1 MENTI
6 VAISTALGEGAI
18 SIVRLSGKDAINIV
32 NSIFTRDLEK
42 TESHKVLYGYIKD
55 KEEIVDEVLVTVMKG
70 PKSYTMEDIV
80 EISCHGGIATT
91 KKILEIILLKGVR
104 LAEKGEFTKRAYLN
118 GRIDLIEAEGIN
130 ELLNSDSELNRK
142 VSINKV
148 SGKLSSL
155 IKKFKDN
162 LLNIISDIAVN
173 IDYPEYT
180 DIYVTTN
187 ENIKN
192 EVDYIEKSLN
202 DILKNSVDGEIIKT
216 GIKTA
221 IIGRPNVGKS
231 SILNRLLD
239 YDKAIVTNIP
249 GTTRDL
255 VEGSILIDGVT
266 FNLIDTAGIRET
278 DDIVERHGVNKSL
291 EQIEEA
297 NLVIL
302 VLNNNEEITD
312 YDKDLI
318 EKSKNKKRII
328 VVNKT
333 DLENKLDIN
342 NLNLENVIYINTIE
356 QEKVDILKEK
366 IIELFNLGA
375 LNSSDLMILTN
386 ARQINL
392 AKEALEILKDVKV
405 ALNNNDPIDLI
416 EIDLKNIYEKLSE
429 MLGEGS
435 KLDVIDRVFERF
447 CVGK

>member
-1 MENTI
+1 M
-6 VAISTALGEGAI
+6 
-18 SIVRLSGKDAINIV
+18 
-32 NSIFTRDLEK
+32 
-42 TESHKVLYGYIKD
+42 
-55 KEEIVDEVLVTVMKG
+55 
-70 PKSYTMEDIV
+70 
-80 EISCHGGIATT
+80 
-91 KKILEIILLKGVR
+91 LKGAR

-130 ELLNSDSELNRK
+130 ELLKSDSELNRK
-142 VSINKV
+142 ISINKV
-148 SGKLSSL
+148 SGKLSQL
-155 IKKFKDN
+155 IKGFKDN

-187 ENIKN
+187 ENIKK
-192 EVDYIEKSLN
+192 EVNYIENSLKN
-202 DILKNSVDGEIIKT
+202 ILRNSVDGEIIKA

-231 SILNRLLD
+231 SILNALLD

-255 VEGSILIDGVT
+255 VEGSIVIDGVT

-278 DDIVERHGVNKSL
+278 EDIVEKYGVDKSL
-291 EQIEEA
+291 KQIEEA

-302 VLNNNEEITD
+302 VLNNNEKLTP

-318 EKSKNKKRII
+318 EKSNNKKRI
-328 VVNKT
+328 VVINKT
-333 DLENKLDIN
+333 DLENKLDISY
-342 NLNLENVIYINTIE
+342 LNLENVIYINTIE
-356 QEKVDILKEK
+356 KEKIDILKDK
-366 IIELFNLGA
+366 IIELFNLGT

-392 AKEALEILKDVKV
+392 AKEALVILEDVKK
-405 ALNNNDPIDLI
+405 ALDNNDPIDLI
-416 EIDLKNIYEKLSE
+416 EFDLKNIYEKLSE

-435 KLDVIDRVFERF
+435 KLDVIDRIFERF

>member
-1 MENTI
+1 MDTI
-6 VAISTALGEGAI
+6 VAISTAIGVGAI
-18 SIVRLSGKDAINIV
+18 SIVRLSGKDAIDIV
-32 NSIFTRDLEK
+32 DSIFSRDLK
-42 TESHKVLYGYIKD
+42 NVESHKVVYGYIKD
-55 KEEIVDEVLVTVMKG
+55 NEEVIDEVLVTVMKS
-70 PKSYTMEDIV
+70 PKTYTLEDIV
-80 EISCHGGIATT
+80 EISCHGSISTT
-91 KKILEIILLKGVR
+91 KKILELIMLKGAR

-142 VSINKV
+142 ISINKV
-148 SGKLSSL
+148 SGKLSQL
-155 IKKFKDN
+155 IKTFKDN
-162 LLNIISDIAVN
+162 LLDIISDIAVN

-187 ENIKN
+187 ENIKK
-192 EVDYIEKSLN
+192 EVDYIENSLKS
-202 DILKNSVDGEIIKT
+202 ILKNSVDGEIIKA

-231 SILNRLLD
+231 SILNSLLD

-255 VEGSILIDGVT
+255 VEGSVLIDGVT

-278 DDIVERHGVNKSL
+278 EDIVEKYGVDKSL
-291 EQIEEA
+291 KQIEEA
-297 NLVIL
+297 DLVIL
-302 VLNNNEEITD
+302 VLNNNEVLTN

-318 EKSKNKKRII
+318 EKSNDKKRI
-328 VVNKT
+328 VVINKT
-333 DLENKLDIN
+333 DLENKLDIS
-342 NLNLENVIYINTIE
+342 NLDLENVIYINTIE
-356 QEKVDILKEK
+356 KEKIDILKDK
-366 IIELFNLGA
+366 IIELFNLGS

-386 ARQINL
+386 TRQINL
-392 AKEALEILKDVKV
+392 VKESLAILQDVKQ

-416 EIDLKNIYEKLSE
+416 EFDLKNIYEKLSE

-435 KLDVIDRVFERF
+435 KLDVIDRIFERF

>member
-1 MENTI
+1 MDTI
-6 VAISTALGEGAI
+6 VAISTAIGVGAI
-18 SIVRLSGKDAINIV
+18 SIVRLSGKDAIDIV
-32 NSIFTRDLEK
+32 DSIFSRDLK
-42 TESHKVLYGYIKD
+42 NVESHKVVYGYIKD
-55 KEEIVDEVLVTVMKG
+55 NEEVIDEVLVTVMKS
-70 PKSYTMEDIV
+70 PKTYTLEDIV
-80 EISCHGGIATT
+80 EISCHGSIATT
-91 KKILEIILLKGVR
+91 KKILELIMLKGAR

-142 VSINKV
+142 ISINKV
-148 SGKLSSL
+148 SGKLSQL
-155 IKKFKDN
+155 IKTFKDN
-162 LLNIISDIAVN
+162 LLNIISDITVN

-187 ENIKN
+187 ENIKK
-192 EVDYIEKSLN
+192 EVDYIENSLKS
-202 DILKNSVDGEIIKT
+202 ILKNSVDGEIIKA

-231 SILNRLLD
+231 SILNSLLD

-255 VEGSILIDGVT
+255 VEGSVLIDGVT

-278 DDIVERHGVNKSL
+278 EDIVEKYGVDKSL
-291 EQIEEA
+291 KQIEEA
-297 NLVIL
+297 DLVIL
-302 VLNNNEEITD
+302 VLNNNEVLTN

-318 EKSKNKKRII
+318 EKSNDKKRI
-328 VVNKT
+328 VVINKT
-333 DLENKLDIN
+333 DLENKLDIS
-342 NLNLENVIYINTIE
+342 NLDLENVIYINTIE
-356 QEKVDILKEK
+356 KEKIDILKAK
-366 IIELFNLGA
+366 IIELFNLGS

-386 ARQINL
+386 TRQINL
-392 AKEALEILKDVKV
+392 VKESLAILQDVKQ

-416 EIDLKNIYEKLSE
+416 EFDLKNIYEKLSE

-435 KLDVIDRVFERF
+435 KLDVIDRIFERF

>member
-1 MENTI
+1 MDTI
-6 VAISTALGEGAI
+6 VAISTAIGVGAI

-32 NSIFTRDLEK
+32 DSIFSRDLK
-42 TESHKVLYGYIKD
+42 NVESHKVVYGYIKD
-55 KEEIVDEVLVTVMKG
+55 NEEVIDEVLVTVMKS
-70 PKSYTMEDIV
+70 PKTYTLEDIV
-80 EISCHGGIATT
+80 EISCHGSIATT
-91 KKILEIILLKGVR
+91 KKILELIMLKGAR

-142 VSINKV
+142 ISINKV
-148 SGKLSSL
+148 SGKLSQL
-155 IKKFKDN
+155 IKTFKDN

-187 ENIKN
+187 ENIKK
-192 EVDYIEKSLN
+192 EVDYIENSLKS
-202 DILKNSVDGEIIKT
+202 ILKNSVDGEIIKA

-231 SILNRLLD
+231 SILNSLLD

-255 VEGSILIDGVT
+255 VEGSILIDGVK

-278 DDIVERHGVNKSL
+278 EDIVEKYGVDKSL
-291 EQIEEA
+291 KQIEEA
-297 NLVIL
+297 DLVIL
-302 VLNNNEEITD
+302 VLNNNEVLTD

-318 EKSKNKKRII
+318 EKSNDKKRI
-328 VVNKT
+328 VVINKT
-333 DLENKLDIN
+333 DLENKLDIS
-342 NLNLENVIYINTIE
+342 NLDLENVIYINTIE
-356 QEKVDILKEK
+356 KEKIDILKDK
-366 IIELFNLGA
+366 IIELFNLGS

-392 AKEALEILKDVKV
+392 VKESLAILQDVKQ

-416 EIDLKNIYEKLSE
+416 EFDLKNIYEKLSE

-435 KLDVIDRVFERF
+435 KLDVIDRIFERF

>member
-1 MENTI
+1 MDTI

-32 NSIFTRDLEK
+32 NSIFTRDLK
-42 TESHKVLYGYIKD
+42 KAESHKVLYGYIKD

-91 KKILEIILLKGVR
+91 KKILEVILLKGAR

-187 ENIKN
+187 ENIRN
-192 EVDYIEKSLN
+192 EVDYIEKSLT

-342 NLNLENVIYINTIE
+342 NIE

>member
-1 MENTI
+1 MDTI
-6 VAISTALGEGAI
+6 VAISTAIGVGAI
-18 SIVRLSGKDAINIV
+18 SIVRLSGKDAIDIV
-32 NSIFTRDLEK
+32 DSIFSRDLK
-42 TESHKVLYGYIKD
+42 NVESYKVVYGYIKD
-55 KEEIVDEVLVTVMKG
+55 NEEVIDEVLLTVMKS
-70 PKSYTMEDIV
+70 PKTYTLEDIV
-80 EISCHGGIATT
+80 EISCHGSIATT
-91 KKILEIILLKGVR
+91 KKILELIMLKGAR

-142 VSINKV
+142 ISINKV
-148 SGKLSSL
+148 SGKLSQL
-155 IKKFKDN
+155 IKTFKDN

-187 ENIKN
+187 ENIKK
-192 EVDYIEKSLN
+192 EVDYIENSLKS
-202 DILKNSVDGEIIKT
+202 ILKNSVDGEIIKA

-231 SILNRLLD
+231 SILNSLLD

-255 VEGSILIDGVT
+255 VEGSVLIDGVT

-278 DDIVERHGVNKSL
+278 EDIVEKYGVDKSL
-291 EQIEEA
+291 KQIEEA
-297 NLVIL
+297 DLVIL
-302 VLNNNEEITD
+302 VLNNNEVLTN

-318 EKSKNKKRII
+318 EKSNDKKRI
-328 VVNKT
+328 VVINKT
-333 DLENKLDIN
+333 DLENKLDIS
-342 NLNLENVIYINTIE
+342 NLDLENVIYINTIE
-356 QEKVDILKEK
+356 KEKIDILKDK
-366 IIELFNLGA
+366 IIELFNLGS

-392 AKEALEILKDVKV
+392 VKESLAILQDVKQ

-416 EIDLKNIYEKLSE
+416 EFDLKNIYEKLSE

-435 KLDVIDRVFERF
+435 KLDVIDRIFERF

>member
-1 MENTI
+1 MDTI

-32 NSIFTRDLEK
+32 NSIFTRDLK
-42 TESHKVLYGYIKD
+42 KIESHKVLYGYIKD

-91 KKILEIILLKGVR
+91 KKILEVILLKGAR

-187 ENIKN
+187 ENIRN
-192 EVDYIEKSLN
+192 EVDYIEKSLT

-266 FNLIDTAGIRET
+266 FNLIDTAGIRDT
-278 DDIVERHGVNKSL
+278 DDIVEKHGVNKSL
-291 EQIEEA
+291 EQIAEA

-302 VLNNNEEITD
+302 VLNNNEKITD

-333 DLENKLDIN
+333 DLENKLDIS
-342 NLNLENVIYINTIE
+342 NLDLENVIYINTIE
-356 QEKVDILKEK
+356 QDKVDILKEK

-392 AKEALEILKDVKV
+392 AKEALEILKDVKI

>member
-1 MENTI
+1 MDTI

-32 NSIFTRDLEK
+32 NSIFTRDLDK
-42 TESHKVLYGYIKD
+42 VESHKVLYGYIID
-55 KEEIVDEVLVTVMKG
+55 KEEKIDEVLVTVMKS
-70 PKSYTMEDIV
+70 PKSYTLEDIV
-80 EISCHGGIATT
+80 EISCHGGISTT
-91 KKILEIILLKGVR
+91 KRILEIILNKGAR

-118 GRIDLIEAEGIN
+118 GRIDLLEAEGVN
-130 ELLNSDSELNRK
+130 DLLNSDSELNRK
-142 VSINKV
+142 ISINKV
-148 SGKLSSL
+148 SGKLSEL
-155 IKKFKDN
+155 IRNFKNN

-187 ENIKN
+187 ENIKK
-192 EVDYIEKSLN
+192 EIDYIEDSLKN
-202 DILKNSVDGEIIKT
+202 ILKNSEDGEIIKT
-216 GIKTA
+216 GINTA

-231 SILNRLLD
+231 SILNSLLE

-278 DDIVERHGVNKSL
+278 DDIVEKYGVNKSL
-291 EQIEEA
+291 EQINKA
-297 NLVIL
+297 DLVIL
-302 VLNNNEEITD
+302 VLNNNEKLTD
-312 YDKDLI
+312 YDKELLQ
-318 EKSKNKKRII
+318 KSNNKKRIV
-328 VVNKT
+328 VVNKI
-333 DLENKLDIN
+333 DLENKLDISD
-342 NLNLENVIYINTIE
+342 LSLKNVIYINTIE
-356 QEKVDILKEK
+356 KEKIEILKEK
-366 IIELFNLGA
+366 IIELFNLGS

-392 AKEALEILKDVKV
+392 AKEALEIMQEVKIALK
-405 ALNNNDPIDLI
+405 NNDPIDLI

-435 KLDVIDRVFERF
+435 KLDVIDRIFERF

>member
-1 MENTI
+1 MDTI
-6 VAISTALGEGAI
+6 VAISTAIGVGAI
-18 SIVRLSGKDAINIV
+18 SIVRLSGKDAIDTV
-32 NSIFTRDLEK
+32 DSIFSRDLK
-42 TESHKVLYGYIKD
+42 NVESHKVVYGYIKD
-55 KEEIVDEVLVTVMKG
+55 NEEVIDEVLVTVMKS
-70 PKSYTMEDIV
+70 PKTYTLEDIV
-80 EISCHGGIATT
+80 EISCHGSIATT
-91 KKILEIILLKGVR
+91 KKILELIMLKGAR

-142 VSINKV
+142 ISINKV
-148 SGKLSSL
+148 SGKLSQL
-155 IKKFKDN
+155 IKTFKDN

-187 ENIKN
+187 ENIKK
-192 EVDYIEKSLN
+192 EVDYIENSLKS
-202 DILKNSVDGEIIKT
+202 ILKNSVDGEIIKA

-231 SILNRLLD
+231 SILNSLLD

-255 VEGSILIDGVT
+255 VEGSVLIDGVT

-278 DDIVERHGVNKSL
+278 EDIVEKYGVDKSL
-291 EQIEEA
+291 KQIEEA
-297 NLVIL
+297 DLVIL
-302 VLNNNEEITD
+302 VLNNNEVLTN

-318 EKSKNKKRII
+318 EKSNDKKRI
-328 VVNKT
+328 VVINKT
-333 DLENKLDIN
+333 DLENKLDIS
-342 NLNLENVIYINTIE
+342 NLDLENVIYINTIE
-356 QEKVDILKEK
+356 KEKIDILKDK
-366 IIELFNLGA
+366 IIELFNLGS

-392 AKEALEILKDVKV
+392 VKESLAILQDVKQ

-416 EIDLKNIYEKLSE
+416 EFDLKNIYEKLSE

-435 KLDVIDRVFERF
+435 KIDVIDRIFERF

>member
-1 MENTI
+1 MDTI
-6 VAISTALGEGAI
+6 VAISTAIGVGAI

-32 NSIFTRDLEK
+32 DSIFSRDLK
-42 TESHKVLYGYIKD
+42 NVESHKVVYGYIKD
-55 KEEIVDEVLVTVMKG
+55 NEEVIDEVLVTVMKS
-70 PKSYTMEDIV
+70 PKTYTLEDIV
-80 EISCHGGIATT
+80 EISCHGSIATT
-91 KKILEIILLKGVR
+91 KKILELIMLKGAR

-142 VSINKV
+142 ISINKV
-148 SGKLSSL
+148 SGKLSQL
-155 IKKFKDN
+155 IKTFKDN

-187 ENIKN
+187 ENIKK
-192 EVDYIEKSLN
+192 EVDYIENSLKS
-202 DILKNSVDGEIIKT
+202 ILKISVDGEIIKA

-231 SILNRLLD
+231 SILNSLLD

-255 VEGSILIDGVT
+255 VEGSILIDGVK

-278 DDIVERHGVNKSL
+278 EDIVEKYGVDKSL
-291 EQIEEA
+291 KQIEEA
-297 NLVIL
+297 DLVIL
-302 VLNNNEEITD
+302 VLNNNEVLTD

-318 EKSKNKKRII
+318 EKSNDKKRI
-328 VVNKT
+328 VVINKT
-333 DLENKLDIN
+333 DLENKLDIS
-342 NLNLENVIYINTIE
+342 NLDLENVIYINTIE
-356 QEKVDILKEK
+356 KEKIDILKDK
-366 IIELFNLGA
+366 IIELFNLGS

-392 AKEALEILKDVKV
+392 AKEALVILEDVKQ

-416 EIDLKNIYEKLSE
+416 EFDLKNIYEKLSE

-435 KLDVIDRVFERF
+435 KLDVIDRIFERF

>member
-1 MENTI
+1 MDTI
-6 VAISTALGEGAI
+6 VAISTAIGVGAI
-18 SIVRLSGKDAINIV
+18 SIVRLSGKDAIDIV
-32 NSIFTRDLEK
+32 DSIFSRDLK
-42 TESHKVLYGYIKD
+42 NVESHKVVYGYIKD
-55 KEEIVDEVLVTVMKG
+55 NEEVIDEVLVTVMKS
-70 PKSYTMEDIV
+70 PKTYTLEDIV
-80 EISCHGGIATT
+80 EISCHGSIATT
-91 KKILEIILLKGVR
+91 KKILELIMLKGAR

-142 VSINKV
+142 ISINKV
-148 SGKLSSL
+148 SGKLSQL
-155 IKKFKDN
+155 IKTFKDN
-162 LLNIISDIAVN
+162 LLNIISDITVN

-187 ENIKN
+187 ENIKK
-192 EVDYIEKSLN
+192 EVDYIENSLKS
-202 DILKNSVDGEIIKT
+202 ILKNSVDGEIIKA

-231 SILNRLLD
+231 SILNSLLD

-278 DDIVERHGVNKSL
+278 EDIVEKYGVDKSL
-291 EQIEEA
+291 KQIEEA
-297 NLVIL
+297 DLVIL
-302 VLNNNEEITD
+302 VLNNNEVLTN

-318 EKSKNKKRII
+318 EKSNDKKRI
-328 VVNKT
+328 VVINKT
-333 DLENKLDIN
+333 DLENKLDIS
-342 NLNLENVIYINTIE
+342 NLDLENVIYINTIE
-356 QEKVDILKEK
+356 KEKIDILKDK
-366 IIELFNLGA
+366 IIELFNLGS

-392 AKEALEILKDVKV
+392 VKESLAILQDVKQ

-416 EIDLKNIYEKLSE
+416 EFDLKNIYEKLSE

-435 KLDVIDRVFERF
+435 KLDVIDRIFERF

>member
-1 MENTI
+1 MDTI

-55 KEEIVDEVLVTVMKG
+55 KEEIVDEVLVTFMKG

-91 KKILEIILLKGVR
+91 KKILEVILLKGAR

-192 EVDYIEKSLN
+192 EVNYIEKSLN

>member
-1 MENTI
+1 MDTI
-6 VAISTALGEGAI
+6 VAISTAIGVGAI
-18 SIVRLSGKDAINIV
+18 SIVRLSGKDAIDIV
-32 NSIFTRDLEK
+32 DSIFSRDLK
-42 TESHKVLYGYIKD
+42 NVESHKVVYGYIKD
-55 KEEIVDEVLVTVMKG
+55 NEEVIDEVLVTVMKS
-70 PKSYTMEDIV
+70 PKTYTLEDIV
-80 EISCHGGIATT
+80 EISCHGSIATT
-91 KKILEIILLKGVR
+91 KKILELIMLKGAR

-142 VSINKV
+142 ISINKV
-148 SGKLSSL
+148 SGKLSQL
-155 IKKFKDN
+155 IKTFKDN

-187 ENIKN
+187 ENIKK
-192 EVDYIEKSLN
+192 EVDYIENSLKS
-202 DILKNSVDGEIIKT
+202 ILKNSVDGEIIKA

-231 SILNRLLD
+231 SILNSLLD

-255 VEGSILIDGVT
+255 VEGSVLIDGVT

-278 DDIVERHGVNKSL
+278 EDIVEKYGVDKSL
-291 EQIEEA
+291 KQIEEA
-297 NLVIL
+297 DLVIL
-302 VLNNNEEITD
+302 VLNNNEVLTN

-318 EKSKNKKRII
+318 EKSNDKKRI
-328 VVNKT
+328 VVINKT
-333 DLENKLDIN
+333 DLENKLDIS
-342 NLNLENVIYINTIE
+342 NLDLENVIYINTIE
-356 QEKVDILKEK
+356 KEKIDILKDK
-366 IIELFNLGA
+366 IIELFNLGS

-392 AKEALEILKDVKV
+392 VKESLAILQDVKQ

-416 EIDLKNIYEKLSE
+416 EFDLKNIYEKLSE

-435 KLDVIDRVFERF
+435 KLDVIDRIFERF

>member
-1 MENTI
+1 MDTI
-6 VAISTALGEGAI
+6 VAISTAIGVGAI
-18 SIVRLSGKDAINIV
+18 SIVRLSGKDAIDIV
-32 NSIFTRDLEK
+32 DSIFSRDLK
-42 TESHKVLYGYIKD
+42 NVESHKVVYGYIKD
-55 KEEIVDEVLVTVMKG
+55 NEEVIDEVLVTVMKS
-70 PKSYTMEDIV
+70 PKTYTLEDIV
-80 EISCHGGIATT
+80 EISCHGSISTT
-91 KKILEIILLKGVR
+91 KKILELIMLKGAR

-142 VSINKV
+142 ISINKV
-148 SGKLSSL
+148 SGKLSQL
-155 IKKFKDN
+155 IKTFKDN

-187 ENIKN
+187 ENIKK
-192 EVDYIEKSLN
+192 EVDYIENSLKS
-202 DILKNSVDGEIIKT
+202 ILKNSVDGEIIKA

-231 SILNRLLD
+231 SILNSLLD

-255 VEGSILIDGVT
+255 VEGSVLIDGVT

-278 DDIVERHGVNKSL
+278 EDIVEKYGVDKSL
-291 EQIEEA
+291 KQIEEA
-297 NLVIL
+297 DLVIL
-302 VLNNNEEITD
+302 VLNNNEVLTN

-318 EKSKNKKRII
+318 EKSNNKKRI
-328 VVNKT
+328 VVINKT
-333 DLENKLDIN
+333 DLENKLDIS
-342 NLNLENVIYINTIE
+342 NLDLENVIYINTIE
-356 QEKVDILKEK
+356 KEKIDILKDK
-366 IIELFNLGA
+366 IIELFNLGS

-392 AKEALEILKDVKV
+392 VKESLAILQDVKQ

-416 EIDLKNIYEKLSE
+416 EFDLKNIYEKLSE

-435 KLDVIDRVFERF
+435 KLDVIDRIFERF

>member
-1 MENTI
+1 MDTI
-6 VAISTALGEGAI
+6 VAISTAIGVGAI
-18 SIVRLSGKDAINIV
+18 SIVRLSGKDAIDIV
-32 NSIFTRDLEK
+32 DSIFSRDLK
-42 TESHKVLYGYIKD
+42 NVESHKVVYGYIKD
-55 KEEIVDEVLVTVMKG
+55 NEEVIDEVLVTVMKS
-70 PKSYTMEDIV
+70 PKTYTLEDIV
-80 EISCHGGIATT
+80 EISCHGSIATT
-91 KKILEIILLKGVR
+91 KKILELIMLKGAR

-142 VSINKV
+142 ISINKV
-148 SGKLSSL
+148 SGKLSQL
-155 IKKFKDN
+155 IKTFKDN

-187 ENIKN
+187 ENIKK
-192 EVDYIEKSLN
+192 EVDYIENSLKS
-202 DILKNSVDGEIIKT
+202 ILKNSVDGEIIKA

-231 SILNRLLD
+231 SILNSLLD

-278 DDIVERHGVNKSL
+278 EDIVEKYGVDKSL
-291 EQIEEA
+291 KQIEEA
-297 NLVIL
+297 DLVIL
-302 VLNNNEEITD
+302 VLNNNEVLTD

-318 EKSKNKKRII
+318 EKSNDKKRI
-328 VVNKT
+328 VVINKT
-333 DLENKLDIN
+333 DLENKLDIS
-342 NLNLENVIYINTIE
+342 NLDLENVIYINTIE
-356 QEKVDILKEK
+356 KEKIDILKDK
-366 IIELFNLGA
+366 IIELFNLGS

-392 AKEALEILKDVKV
+392 VKESLAILQDVKQ

-416 EIDLKNIYEKLSE
+416 EFDLKNIYEKLSE

-435 KLDVIDRVFERF
+435 KLDVIDRIFERF

>member
-1 MENTI
+1 MDTI

-32 NSIFTRDLEK
+32 NSIFTRDLK
-42 TESHKVLYGYIKD
+42 KAESHKVLYGYIKD
-55 KEEIVDEVLVTVMKG
+55 KEEIVDEVLVTIMKG

-91 KKILEIILLKGVR
+91 KKILEVILLKGAR

-192 EVDYIEKSLN
+192 EVDYIEKSLT

-266 FNLIDTAGIRET
+266 FNLIDTAGIRDT
-278 DDIVERHGVNKSL
+278 DDIVEKHGVNKSL
-291 EQIEEA
+291 EQIAAA

-328 VVNKT
+328 VVNKN
-333 DLENKLDIN
+333 DLENKLDIS
-342 NLNLENVIYINTIE
+342 NLDLENVIYINTIE
-356 QEKVDILKEK
+356 QDKVDILKEK

-392 AKEALEILKDVKV
+392 AKEALEILKDVKI

>member
-1 MENTI
+1 MDTI

-32 NSIFTRDLEK
+32 NSIFTRDLK
-42 TESHKVLYGYIKD
+42 KIESHKVLYGYIKD

-91 KKILEIILLKGVR
+91 KKILEVILLKGAR

-187 ENIKN
+187 ENIRN
-192 EVDYIEKSLN
+192 EVDYIEKSLT

-266 FNLIDTAGIRET
+266 FNLIDTAGIRDT
-278 DDIVERHGVNKSL
+278 DDIVEKHGVNKSL
-291 EQIEEA
+291 EQIAEA

-302 VLNNNEEITD
+302 VLNNNEKITD

-333 DLENKLDIN
+333 DLENKLDIS
-342 NLNLENVIYINTIE
+342 NLDLENVIYINTIE
-356 QEKVDILKEK
+356 QDKVDILKEK

-375 LNSSDLMILTN
+375 LNSSNLMILTN

-392 AKEALEILKDVKV
+392 AKEALEILKDVKI

>member
-1 MENTI
+1 MDTI
-6 VAISTALGEGAI
+6 VAISTAIGVGAI

-32 NSIFTRDLEK
+32 DSIFSRDLK
-42 TESHKVLYGYIKD
+42 NVESHKVVYGYIKD
-55 KEEIVDEVLVTVMKG
+55 NEEVIDEVLVTVMKS
-70 PKSYTMEDIV
+70 PKTYTLEDIV
-80 EISCHGGIATT
+80 EISCHGSIATT
-91 KKILEIILLKGVR
+91 KKILELIMLKGAR

-142 VSINKV
+142 ISINKV
-148 SGKLSSL
+148 SGKLSQL
-155 IKKFKDN
+155 IKTFKDN

-187 ENIKN
+187 ENIKK
-192 EVDYIEKSLN
+192 EVDYIENSLKS
-202 DILKNSVDGEIIKT
+202 ILKNSVDGEIIKA

-231 SILNRLLD
+231 SILNSLLD

-255 VEGSILIDGVT
+255 VEGSVLIDGVT

-278 DDIVERHGVNKSL
+278 EDIVEKYGVDKSL
-291 EQIEEA
+291 KQIEEA
-297 NLVIL
+297 DLVIL
-302 VLNNNEEITD
+302 VLNNNEILTN

-318 EKSKNKKRII
+318 EKSNDKKRI
-328 VVNKT
+328 VVINKT
-333 DLENKLDIN
+333 DLENKLDIS
-342 NLNLENVIYINTIE
+342 NLDLENVIYINTIE
-356 QEKVDILKEK
+356 KEKIDILKDK
-366 IIELFNLGA
+366 IIELFNLGS

-392 AKEALEILKDVKV
+392 VKESLAILQDVKQ

-416 EIDLKNIYEKLSE
+416 EFDLKNIYEKLSE

-435 KLDVIDRVFERF
+435 KLDVIDRIFERF

>member
-1 MENTI
+1 MDTI
-6 VAISTALGEGAI
+6 VAISTAIGVGAI
-18 SIVRLSGKDAINIV
+18 SIVRLSGKDAIDIV
-32 NSIFTRDLEK
+32 DSIFSRDLK
-42 TESHKVLYGYIKD
+42 NLESHKVVYGYIKD
-55 KEEIVDEVLVTVMKG
+55 NEEVIDEVLVTVMKS
-70 PKSYTMEDIV
+70 PKTYTLEDIV
-80 EISCHGGIATT
+80 EISCHGSIATT
-91 KKILEIILLKGVR
+91 KKILELIMLKGAR

-142 VSINKV
+142 ISINKV
-148 SGKLSSL
+148 SGKLSQL
-155 IKKFKDN
+155 IKTFKDN

-187 ENIKN
+187 ENIKK
-192 EVDYIEKSLN
+192 EVDYIENSLKS
-202 DILKNSVDGEIIKT
+202 ILKNSVDGEIIKA

-231 SILNRLLD
+231 SILNSLLD

-278 DDIVERHGVNKSL
+278 EDIVEKYGVDKSL
-291 EQIEEA
+291 KQIEEA
-297 NLVIL
+297 DLVIL
-302 VLNNNEEITD
+302 VLNNNEVLTN

-318 EKSKNKKRII
+318 EKSNDKKRI
-328 VVNKT
+328 VVINKT
-333 DLENKLDIN
+333 DLENKLDIS
-342 NLNLENVIYINTIE
+342 NLDLENVIYINTIE
-356 QEKVDILKEK
+356 KEKIDILKDK
-366 IIELFNLGA
+366 IIELFNLGS

-392 AKEALEILKDVKV
+392 VKESLAILQDVKQ

-416 EIDLKNIYEKLSE
+416 EFDLKNIYEKLSE

-435 KLDVIDRVFERF
+435 KLDVIDRIFERF

>member
-1 MENTI
+1 MDTI
-6 VAISTALGEGAI
+6 VAISTAIGVGAI
-18 SIVRLSGKDAINIV
+18 SIVRLSGKDAIDIV
-32 NSIFTRDLEK
+32 DSIFSRDLK
-42 TESHKVLYGYIKD
+42 NVESHKVVYGYIKD
-55 KEEIVDEVLVTVMKG
+55 NEEVIDEVLVTVMKS
-70 PKSYTMEDIV
+70 PKTYTLEDIV
-80 EISCHGGIATT
+80 EISCHGSIATT
-91 KKILEIILLKGVR
+91 KKLLELIMLKGAR

-142 VSINKV
+142 ISINKV
-148 SGKLSSL
+148 SGKLSQL
-155 IKKFKDN
+155 IKTFKDN

-187 ENIKN
+187 ENIKK
-192 EVDYIEKSLN
+192 EVDYIENSLKS
-202 DILKNSVDGEIIKT
+202 ILKNSVDGEIIKA

-231 SILNRLLD
+231 SILNSLLD

-255 VEGSILIDGVT
+255 VEGSVLIDGVT

-278 DDIVERHGVNKSL
+278 EDIVEKYGVDKSL
-291 EQIEEA
+291 KQIEEA
-297 NLVIL
+297 DLVIL
-302 VLNNNEEITD
+302 VLNNNEVLTN

-318 EKSKNKKRII
+318 EKSNDKKRI
-328 VVNKT
+328 VVINKT
-333 DLENKLDIN
+333 DLENKLDIS
-342 NLNLENVIYINTIE
+342 NLDLENVIYINTIE
-356 QEKVDILKEK
+356 KEKIDILKDK
-366 IIELFNLGA
+366 IIELFNLGS

-392 AKEALEILKDVKV
+392 VKESLAILQDVKQ

-416 EIDLKNIYEKLSE
+416 EFDLKNIYEKLSE

-435 KLDVIDRVFERF
+435 KIDVIDRIFERF

>member
-1 MENTI
+1 
-6 VAISTALGEGAI
+6 
-18 SIVRLSGKDAINIV
+18 
-32 NSIFTRDLEK
+32 
-42 TESHKVLYGYIKD
+42 
-55 KEEIVDEVLVTVMKG
+55 MKG

-91 KKILEIILLKGVR
+91 KKILEVILLKGAR

-192 EVDYIEKSLN
+192 EVDYIEKSLT

-278 DDIVERHGVNKSL
+278 DDIVEKHGVNKSL

-333 DLENKLDIN
+333 DLENKLDIS
-342 NLNLENVIYINTIE
+342 NLNLEHVIYINTIE
-356 QEKVDILKEK
+356 QDKVDILKEK

-392 AKEALEILKDVKV
+392 AKEALEILKDVKI

>member
-1 MENTI
+1 MDTI
-6 VAISTALGEGAI
+6 VAISTAIGVGAI
-18 SIVRLSGKDAINIV
+18 SIVRLSGKDAIDIV
-32 NSIFTRDLEK
+32 DSIFSRDLK
-42 TESHKVLYGYIKD
+42 NLESHKVVYGYIKD
-55 KEEIVDEVLVTVMKG
+55 NEEVIDEVLVTVMKS
-70 PKSYTMEDIV
+70 PKTYTLEDIV
-80 EISCHGGIATT
+80 EISCHGSIATT
-91 KKILEIILLKGVR
+91 KKILELIMLKGAR

-142 VSINKV
+142 ISINKV
-148 SGKLSSL
+148 SGKLSQL
-155 IKKFKDN
+155 IKTFKDN

-187 ENIKN
+187 ENIKK
-192 EVDYIEKSLN
+192 EVDYIENSLKS
-202 DILKNSVDGEIIKT
+202 ILKNSVDGEIIKA

-231 SILNRLLD
+231 SILNSLLD

-255 VEGSILIDGVT
+255 VEGSVLIDGVT

-278 DDIVERHGVNKSL
+278 EDIVEKYGVDKSL
-291 EQIEEA
+291 KQIEEA
-297 NLVIL
+297 DLVIL
-302 VLNNNEEITD
+302 VLNNNEVLTN

-318 EKSKNKKRII
+318 EKSNDKKRI
-328 VVNKT
+328 VVINKT
-333 DLENKLDIN
+333 DLENKLDIS
-342 NLNLENVIYINTIE
+342 NLDLENVIYINTIE
-356 QEKVDILKEK
+356 KEKIDILKDK
-366 IIELFNLGA
+366 IIELFNLGS

-392 AKEALEILKDVKV
+392 VKESLAILQDVKQ

-416 EIDLKNIYEKLSE
+416 EFDLKNIYEKLSE

-435 KLDVIDRVFERF
+435 KLDVIDRIFERF

>member
-1 MENTI
+1 MDTI
-6 VAISTALGEGAI
+6 VAISTAIGVGAI
-18 SIVRLSGKDAINIV
+18 SIVRLSGKDAIDIV
-32 NSIFTRDLEK
+32 DSIFSRDLK
-42 TESHKVLYGYIKD
+42 NVESHKVVYGYIKD
-55 KEEIVDEVLVTVMKG
+55 NEEVIDEVLVTVMKS
-70 PKSYTMEDIV
+70 PKTYTLEDIV
-80 EISCHGGIATT
+80 EISCHGSISTT
-91 KKILEIILLKGVR
+91 KKILELIMLKGAR

-142 VSINKV
+142 ISINKV
-148 SGKLSSL
+148 SGKLSQL
-155 IKKFKDN
+155 IKTFKDN

-187 ENIKN
+187 ENIKK
-192 EVDYIEKSLN
+192 EVDYIENSLKS
-202 DILKNSVDGEIIKT
+202 ILKNSVDGEIIKA

-231 SILNRLLD
+231 SILNSLLD

-255 VEGSILIDGVT
+255 VEGSVLIDGVT

-278 DDIVERHGVNKSL
+278 EDIVEKYGVDKSL
-291 EQIEEA
+291 KQIEEA
-297 NLVIL
+297 DLVML
-302 VLNNNEEITD
+302 VLNNNEVLTN

-318 EKSKNKKRII
+318 EKSNDKKRI
-328 VVNKT
+328 VVINKT
-333 DLENKLDIN
+333 DLENKLDIS
-342 NLNLENVIYINTIE
+342 NLDLENVIYINTIE
-356 QEKVDILKEK
+356 KEKIDILKDK
-366 IIELFNLGA
+366 IIELFNLGS

-386 ARQINL
+386 TRQINL
-392 AKEALEILKDVKV
+392 VKESLAILQDVKQ

-416 EIDLKNIYEKLSE
+416 EFDLKNIYEKLSE

-435 KLDVIDRVFERF
+435 KLDVIDRIFERF

>member
-1 MENTI
+1 MDTI
-6 VAISTALGEGAI
+6 VAISTAIGVGAI

-32 NSIFTRDLEK
+32 DSIFSRDLK
-42 TESHKVLYGYIKD
+42 NVESHKVVYGYIKD
-55 KEEIVDEVLVTVMKG
+55 NEEVIDEVLVTVMKS
-70 PKSYTMEDIV
+70 PKTYTLEDIV
-80 EISCHGGIATT
+80 EISCHGSIATT
-91 KKILEIILLKGVR
+91 KKILELTMLKGAR

-142 VSINKV
+142 ISINKV
-148 SGKLSSL
+148 SGKLSQL
-155 IKKFKDN
+155 IKTFKDN

-187 ENIKN
+187 ENIKK
-192 EVDYIEKSLN
+192 EVDYIENSLKS
-202 DILKNSVDGEIIKT
+202 ILKNSVDGEIIKS

-231 SILNRLLD
+231 SILNSLLD

-278 DDIVERHGVNKSL
+278 EDIVEKYGVDKSL
-291 EQIEEA
+291 KQIEEA
-297 NLVIL
+297 DLVIL
-302 VLNNNEEITD
+302 VLNNNEVLTN

-318 EKSKNKKRII
+318 EKSNDKKRI
-328 VVNKT
+328 VVINKT
-333 DLENKLDIN
+333 DLENKLDIS
-342 NLNLENVIYINTIE
+342 NLDLENVIYINTIE
-356 QEKVDILKEK
+356 KEKIDILKDK
-366 IIELFNLGA
+366 IIELFNLGS

-392 AKEALEILKDVKV
+392 VKESLAILQDVKQ

-416 EIDLKNIYEKLSE
+416 EFDLKNIYEKLSE

-435 KLDVIDRVFERF
+435 KLDVIDRIFERF

>member
-1 MENTI
+1 ME
-6 VAISTALGEGAI
+6 V
-18 SIVRLSGKDAINIV
+18 
-32 NSIFTRDLEK
+32 
-42 TESHKVLYGYIKD
+42 
-55 KEEIVDEVLVTVMKG
+55 
-70 PKSYTMEDIV
+70 
-80 EISCHGGIATT
+80 
-91 KKILEIILLKGVR
+91 ILLKGAR

-192 EVDYIEKSLN
+192 EVDYIEKSLT

-278 DDIVERHGVNKSL
+278 DDIVEKHGVNKSL

-333 DLENKLDIN
+333 DLENKLDIS

-356 QEKVDILKEK
+356 QDKVDILKEK

-392 AKEALEILKDVKV
+392 AKEALEILKDVKI

>member
-1 MENTI
+1 MDTI
-6 VAISTALGEGAI
+6 VAISTAIGVGAI

-32 NSIFTRDLEK
+32 DSIFSRDLK
-42 TESHKVLYGYIKD
+42 NVESHKVVYGYIKD
-55 KEEIVDEVLVTVMKG
+55 NEEVIDEVLVTVMKS
-70 PKSYTMEDIV
+70 PKTYTLEDIV
-80 EISCHGGIATT
+80 EISCHGSIATT
-91 KKILEIILLKGVR
+91 KKILELTMLKGAR

-142 VSINKV
+142 ISINKV
-148 SGKLSSL
+148 SGKLSQL
-155 IKKFKDN
+155 IKTFKDN

-187 ENIKN
+187 ENIKK
-192 EVDYIEKSLN
+192 EVDYIENSLKS
-202 DILKNSVDGEIIKT
+202 ILKNSVDGEIIKA

-231 SILNRLLD
+231 SILNSLLD

-255 VEGSILIDGVT
+255 VEGSVLIDGVT

-278 DDIVERHGVNKSL
+278 EDIVEKYGVDKSL
-291 EQIEEA
+291 KQIEEA
-297 NLVIL
+297 DLVIL
-302 VLNNNEEITD
+302 VLNNNEVLTD

-318 EKSKNKKRII
+318 EKSNDKKRI
-328 VVNKT
+328 VVINKT
-333 DLENKLDIN
+333 DLENKLDIS
-342 NLNLENVIYINTIE
+342 NLDLENVIYINTIE
-356 QEKVDILKEK
+356 KEKIDILKDK
-366 IIELFNLGA
+366 IIELFNLGS

-392 AKEALEILKDVKV
+392 VKESLAILQDVKQ

-416 EIDLKNIYEKLSE
+416 EFDLKNIYEKLSE

-435 KLDVIDRVFERF
+435 KLDVIDRIFERF

>member
-1 MENTI
+1 MDTI
-6 VAISTALGEGAI
+6 VAISTAIGVGAI

-32 NSIFTRDLEK
+32 DSIFSRDLK
-42 TESHKVLYGYIKD
+42 NVESHKVVYGYIKD
-55 KEEIVDEVLVTVMKG
+55 NEEVIDEVLVTVMKS
-70 PKSYTMEDIV
+70 PKTYTLEDIV
-80 EISCHGGIATT
+80 EISCHGSIATT
-91 KKILEIILLKGVR
+91 KKILELTMLKGAR

-142 VSINKV
+142 ISINKV
-148 SGKLSSL
+148 SGKLSQL
-155 IKKFKDN
+155 IKTFKDN

-187 ENIKN
+187 ENIKK
-192 EVDYIEKSLN
+192 EVDYIENSLKS
-202 DILKNSVDGEIIKT
+202 ILKNSVDGEIIKA

-231 SILNRLLD
+231 SILNSLLD

-255 VEGSILIDGVT
+255 VEGSVLIDGVT

-278 DDIVERHGVNKSL
+278 EDIVEKYGVDKSL
-291 EQIEEA
+291 KQIEEA
-297 NLVIL
+297 DLVIL
-302 VLNNNEEITD
+302 VLNNNEILTN

-318 EKSKNKKRII
+318 EKSNDKKRI
-328 VVNKT
+328 VVINKT
-333 DLENKLDIN
+333 DLENKLDIS
-342 NLNLENVIYINTIE
+342 NLDLENVIYINTIE
-356 QEKVDILKEK
+356 KEKIDILKDK
-366 IIELFNLGA
+366 IIELFNLGS

-392 AKEALEILKDVKV
+392 VKESLAILQDVKQ

-416 EIDLKNIYEKLSE
+416 EFDLKNIYEKLSE

-435 KLDVIDRVFERF
+435 KLDVIDRIFERF

>member
-1 MENTI
+1 MDTI
-6 VAISTALGEGAI
+6 VAISTAIGVGAI
-18 SIVRLSGKDAINIV
+18 SIVRLSGKDAIDIV
-32 NSIFTRDLEK
+32 DSIFSRDLK
-42 TESHKVLYGYIKD
+42 NVESHKVVYGYIKD
-55 KEEIVDEVLVTVMKG
+55 NEEVIDEVLVTVMRS
-70 PKSYTMEDIV
+70 PKTYTLEDIV
-80 EISCHGGIATT
+80 EISCHGSIATT
-91 KKILEIILLKGVR
+91 KKILELIMLKGAR

-142 VSINKV
+142 ISINKV
-148 SGKLSSL
+148 SGKLSQL
-155 IKKFKDN
+155 IKTFKDN

-187 ENIKN
+187 ENIKK
-192 EVDYIEKSLN
+192 EVDYIENSLKS
-202 DILKNSVDGEIIKT
+202 ILKNSVDGEIIKA

-231 SILNRLLD
+231 SILNALLD

-278 DDIVERHGVNKSL
+278 EDIVEKYGVDKSL
-291 EQIEEA
+291 KQIEEA

-302 VLNNNEEITD
+302 VLNNNEVLTD

-318 EKSKNKKRII
+318 EKSNDKKRI
-328 VVNKT
+328 VVINKT
-333 DLENKLDIN
+333 DLENKLDIS
-342 NLNLENVIYINTIE
+342 NLDLENVIYINTIE
-356 QEKVDILKEK
+356 KEKIDILKDK
-366 IIELFNLGA
+366 IIELFNLGS

-392 AKEALEILKDVKV
+392 VKESLAILQDVKQ

-416 EIDLKNIYEKLSE
+416 EFDLKNIYEKLSE

-435 KLDVIDRVFERF
+435 KLDVIDRIFERF

>member
-1 MENTI
+1 MDTI
-6 VAISTALGEGAI
+6 VAISTAIGVGAI
-18 SIVRLSGKDAINIV
+18 SIVRLSGKDAIYIV
-32 NSIFTRDLEK
+32 DSIFSRDLK
-42 TESHKVLYGYIKD
+42 NVESHKVVYGYIKD
-55 KEEIVDEVLVTVMKG
+55 NEEVIDEVLVTVMKS
-70 PKSYTMEDIV
+70 PKTYTLEDIV
-80 EISCHGGIATT
+80 EISCHGSIATT
-91 KKILEIILLKGVR
+91 KKILELIMLKGAR

-142 VSINKV
+142 ISINKV
-148 SGKLSSL
+148 SGKLSQL
-155 IKKFKDN
+155 IKTFKDN

-187 ENIKN
+187 ENIKK
-192 EVDYIEKSLN
+192 EVDYIENSLKS
-202 DILKNSVDGEIIKT
+202 ILKNSVDGEIIKA

-231 SILNRLLD
+231 SILNSLLD

-255 VEGSILIDGVT
+255 VEGSVLIDGVK

-278 DDIVERHGVNKSL
+278 EDIVEKYGVDKSL
-291 EQIEEA
+291 KQIEEA
-297 NLVIL
+297 DLVIL
-302 VLNNNEEITD
+302 VLNNNEVLTN

-318 EKSKNKKRII
+318 EKSNDKKRI
-328 VVNKT
+328 VVINKT
-333 DLENKLDIN
+333 DLENKLDIS
-342 NLNLENVIYINTIE
+342 NLDLENVIYINTIE
-356 QEKVDILKEK
+356 KEKIDILKDK
-366 IIELFNLGA
+366 IIELFNLGS

-392 AKEALEILKDVKV
+392 VKESLAILQDVKQ

-416 EIDLKNIYEKLSE
+416 EFDLKNIYEKLSE

-435 KLDVIDRVFERF
+435 KLDVIDRIFERF

>member
-1 MENTI
+1 MDTI
-6 VAISTALGEGAI
+6 VAISTAIGVGAI
-18 SIVRLSGKDAINIV
+18 SIVRLSGKDAIDIV
-32 NSIFTRDLEK
+32 DSIFSRDLK
-42 TESHKVLYGYIKD
+42 NVESHKVVYGYIKD
-55 KEEIVDEVLVTVMKG
+55 NEEVIDEVLVTVMKS
-70 PKSYTMEDIV
+70 PKTYTLEDIV
-80 EISCHGGIATT
+80 EISCHGSIATT
-91 KKILEIILLKGVR
+91 KKILELIMLKGAR

-142 VSINKV
+142 ISINKV
-148 SGKLSSL
+148 SGKLSQL
-155 IKKFKDN
+155 IKTFKDN

-187 ENIKN
+187 ENIKK
-192 EVDYIEKSLN
+192 EVDYIENSLKS
-202 DILKNSVDGEIIKT
+202 ILKNSVDGEIIKA

-231 SILNRLLD
+231 SILNSLLD

-255 VEGSILIDGVT
+255 VEGSVLIDGVT

-278 DDIVERHGVNKSL
+278 EDIVEKYGVDKSL
-291 EQIEEA
+291 KQIEEA
-297 NLVIL
+297 DLVIL
-302 VLNNNEEITD
+302 VLNNNEVLTN

-318 EKSKNKKRII
+318 EKSNDKKRI
-328 VVNKT
+328 VVINKT
-333 DLENKLDIN
+333 DLENKLDIS
-342 NLNLENVIYINTIE
+342 NLDLENVIYINTIE
-356 QEKVDILKEK
+356 KEKIDILKDK
-366 IIELFNLGA
+366 IIELFNLGS

-386 ARQINL
+386 TRLINL
-392 AKEALEILKDVKV
+392 VKESLAILQDVKQ

-416 EIDLKNIYEKLSE
+416 EFDLKNIYEKLSE

-435 KLDVIDRVFERF
+435 KLDVIDRIFERF

>member
-1 MENTI
+1 MDTI
-6 VAISTALGEGAI
+6 VAISTAIGVGAI
-18 SIVRLSGKDAINIV
+18 SIVRLSGKDAIDIV
-32 NSIFTRDLEK
+32 DSIFSRDLK
-42 TESHKVLYGYIKD
+42 NVESHKVVYGYIKD
-55 KEEIVDEVLVTVMKG
+55 NEEVIDEVLVTVMKS
-70 PKSYTMEDIV
+70 PKTYTLEDIV
-80 EISCHGGIATT
+80 EISCHGSIATT
-91 KKILEIILLKGVR
+91 KKILELIMLKGAR

-142 VSINKV
+142 ISINKV
-148 SGKLSSL
+148 SGKLSQL
-155 IKKFKDN
+155 IKTFKDN
-162 LLNIISDIAVN
+162 LLNIISDITVN

-187 ENIKN
+187 ENIKK
-192 EVDYIEKSLN
+192 EVDYIENSLKS
-202 DILKNSVDGEIIKT
+202 ILKNSVDGEIIKA

-231 SILNRLLD
+231 SILNSLLD

-255 VEGSILIDGVT
+255 VEGSVLIDGVT

-278 DDIVERHGVNKSL
+278 EDIVEKYGVDKSL
-291 EQIEEA
+291 KQIEEA
-297 NLVIL
+297 DLVIL
-302 VLNNNEEITD
+302 VLNNNEVLTN

-318 EKSKNKKRII
+318 EKSNDKKRI
-328 VVNKT
+328 VVINKT
-333 DLENKLDIN
+333 DLENKLDIS
-342 NLNLENVIYINTIE
+342 NLDLENVIYINTIE
-356 QEKVDILKEK
+356 KEKIDILKDK
-366 IIELFNLGA
+366 IIELFNLGS

-392 AKEALEILKDVKV
+392 VKESLAILQDVKQ

-416 EIDLKNIYEKLSE
+416 EFDLKNIYEKLSE

-435 KLDVIDRVFERF
+435 KLDVIDRIFERF

>member
-1 MENTI
+1 MDTI
-6 VAISTALGEGAI
+6 VAISTAIGVGAI
-18 SIVRLSGKDAINIV
+18 SIVRLSGKDAIDIV
-32 NSIFTRDLEK
+32 DSIFSRDLK
-42 TESHKVLYGYIKD
+42 NVESHKVVYGYIKD
-55 KEEIVDEVLVTVMKG
+55 NEEVIDEVLVTVMKS
-70 PKSYTMEDIV
+70 PKTYTLEDIV
-80 EISCHGGIATT
+80 EISCHGSIATT
-91 KKILEIILLKGVR
+91 KKILELIMLKGAR

-142 VSINKV
+142 ISINKV
-148 SGKLSSL
+148 SGKLSQL
-155 IKKFKDN
+155 IKTFKDN

-187 ENIKN
+187 ENIKK
-192 EVDYIEKSLN
+192 EVDYIENSLKS
-202 DILKNSVDGEIIKT
+202 ILKNSVDGEIIKA

-231 SILNRLLD
+231 SILNSLLD

-255 VEGSILIDGVT
+255 VEGSVLIDGVT

-278 DDIVERHGVNKSL
+278 EDIVEKYGVDKSL
-291 EQIEEA
+291 KQIEEA
-297 NLVIL
+297 DLVIL
-302 VLNNNEEITD
+302 VLNNNEVLTN

-318 EKSKNKKRII
+318 EKSNDKKRI
-328 VVNKT
+328 VVINKT
-333 DLENKLDIN
+333 DLENKLDIS
-342 NLNLENVIYINTIE
+342 NLDLENVIYINTIE
-356 QEKVDILKEK
+356 KEKIDILKDK
-366 IIELFNLGA
+366 IIELFNLGS

-392 AKEALEILKDVKV
+392 VKESLAILQDVKQ
-405 ALNNNDPIDLI
+405 ALNNNDPVDLI
-416 EIDLKNIYEKLSE
+416 EFDLKNIYEKLSE

-435 KLDVIDRVFERF
+435 KLDVIDRIFERF

>member
-1 MENTI
+1 MDTI
-6 VAISTALGEGAI
+6 VAISTAIGVGAI

-32 NSIFTRDLEK
+32 DSIFSRDLK
-42 TESHKVLYGYIKD
+42 NVESHKVVYGYIKD
-55 KEEIVDEVLVTVMKG
+55 NEEVIDEVLVTVMKS
-70 PKSYTMEDIV
+70 PKTYTLEDIV
-80 EISCHGGIATT
+80 EISCHGSIATT
-91 KKILEIILLKGVR
+91 KKILELTMLKGAR

-142 VSINKV
+142 ISINKV
-148 SGKLSSL
+148 SGKLSQL
-155 IKKFKDN
+155 IKTFKDN

-187 ENIKN
+187 ENIKK
-192 EVDYIEKSLN
+192 EVDYIENSLKS
-202 DILKNSVDGEIIKT
+202 ILKNSVDGEIIKA

-231 SILNRLLD
+231 SILNSLLD

-255 VEGSILIDGVT
+255 VEGSILIDGVK

-278 DDIVERHGVNKSL
+278 EDIVEKYGVDKSL
-291 EQIEEA
+291 KQIEEA
-297 NLVIL
+297 DLVIL
-302 VLNNNEEITD
+302 VLNNNEVLTD

-318 EKSKNKKRII
+318 EKSNDKKRI
-328 VVNKT
+328 VVINKT
-333 DLENKLDIN
+333 DLENKLDIS
-342 NLNLENVIYINTIE
+342 NLDLENVIYINTIE
-356 QEKVDILKEK
+356 KEKIDILKDK
-366 IIELFNLGA
+366 IIELFNLGS

-392 AKEALEILKDVKV
+392 VKESLAILQDVKQ

-416 EIDLKNIYEKLSE
+416 EFDLKNIYEKLSE

-435 KLDVIDRVFERF
+435 KLDVIDRIFERF

>member
-1 MENTI
+1 MDTI
-6 VAISTALGEGAI
+6 VAISTAIGVGAI

-32 NSIFTRDLEK
+32 YSIFSRDLK
-42 TESHKVLYGYIKD
+42 NVESHKVVYGYIKD
-55 KEEIVDEVLVTVMKG
+55 NEEVIDEVLVTVMKS
-70 PKSYTMEDIV
+70 PKTYTLEDIV
-80 EISCHGGIATT
+80 EISCHGSIATT
-91 KKILEIILLKGVR
+91 KKILELIMLKGAR

-142 VSINKV
+142 ISINKV
-148 SGKLSSL
+148 SGKLSQL
-155 IKKFKDN
+155 IKTFKDN

-187 ENIKN
+187 ENIKK
-192 EVDYIEKSLN
+192 EVDYIENSLKS
-202 DILKNSVDGEIIKT
+202 ILKNSVDGEIIKA

-231 SILNRLLD
+231 SILNSLLD

-255 VEGSILIDGVT
+255 VEGSVLIDGVT

-278 DDIVERHGVNKSL
+278 EDIVEKYGVDKSL
-291 EQIEEA
+291 KQIEEA
-297 NLVIL
+297 DLVIL
-302 VLNNNEEITD
+302 VLNNNEILTN

-318 EKSKNKKRII
+318 EKSNDKKRI
-328 VVNKT
+328 VVINKT
-333 DLENKLDIN
+333 DLENKLDIS
-342 NLNLENVIYINTIE
+342 NLDLENVIYINTIE
-356 QEKVDILKEK
+356 KEKIDILKDK
-366 IIELFNLGA
+366 IIELFNLGS

-392 AKEALEILKDVKV
+392 VKESLAILQDVKQ

-416 EIDLKNIYEKLSE
+416 EFDLKNIYEKLSE

-435 KLDVIDRVFERF
+435 KLDVIDRIFERF

>member
-1 MENTI
+1 MDTI

-18 SIVRLSGKDAINIV
+18 SIIRLSGKDAISIV
-32 NSIFTRDLEK
+32 DSIFSRDLTK
-42 TESHKVLYGYIKD
+42 VESHRVVYGFIKN
-55 KEEIVDEVLVTVMKG
+55 EEDIIDEVLITVMKS
-70 PKSYTMEDIV
+70 PKTYTLEDIV
-80 EISCHGGIATT
+80 EISCHGGVATT
-91 KKILEIILLKGVR
+91 KKILELIMLKGAR

-130 ELLNSDSELNRK
+130 ELLKSDSELNRK
-142 VSINKV
+142 ISINKV
-148 SGKLSSL
+148 SGKLSQL
-155 IKKFKDN
+155 IKGFKDN

-187 ENIKN
+187 ENIKK
-192 EVDYIEKSLN
+192 EVNYIENSLKN
-202 DILKNSVDGEIIKT
+202 ILRNSVDGEIIKA

-231 SILNRLLD
+231 SILNALLD

-255 VEGSILIDGVT
+255 VEGSIVIDGVT

-278 DDIVERHGVNKSL
+278 EDIV
-291 EQIEEA
+291 EA

-302 VLNNNEEITD
+302 VLNNNEKLTP

-318 EKSKNKKRII
+318 EKSNNKKRI
-328 VVNKT
+328 VVINKT
-333 DLENKLDIN
+333 DLENKLDISY
-342 NLNLENVIYINTIE
+342 LNLENVIYINTIE
-356 QEKVDILKEK
+356 KEKIDILKDK
-366 IIELFNLGA
+366 IIELFNLGT

-392 AKEALEILKDVKV
+392 AKEALVILEDVKK
-405 ALNNNDPIDLI
+405 ALDNNDPIDLI
-416 EIDLKNIYEKLSE
+416 EFDLKNIYEKLSE

-435 KLDVIDRVFERF
+435 KLDVIDRIFERF

>member
-1 MENTI
+1 MDTI

-55 KEEIVDEVLVTVMKG
+55 KEEIVDEVLVTFMKG

-80 EISCHGGIATT
+80 EISCHGSIATT
-91 KKILEIILLKGVR
+91 KKILEVILLKGAR

>member
-1 MENTI
+1 MDTI
-6 VAISTALGEGAI
+6 VAISTAIGVGAI
-18 SIVRLSGKDAINIV
+18 SIVRLSGKDAIDIV
-32 NSIFTRDLEK
+32 DSIFSRDLK
-42 TESHKVLYGYIKD
+42 NVESHKVVYGYIKD
-55 KEEIVDEVLVTVMKG
+55 NEEVIDEVLVTVMKS
-70 PKSYTMEDIV
+70 PKTYTLEDIV
-80 EISCHGGIATT
+80 EISCHGSISTT
-91 KKILEIILLKGVR
+91 KKILELIMLKGAR

-142 VSINKV
+142 ISINKV
-148 SGKLSSL
+148 SGKLSQL
-155 IKKFKDN
+155 IKTFKDN

-187 ENIKN
+187 ENIKK
-192 EVDYIEKSLN
+192 EVDYIENSLKS
-202 DILKNSVDGEIIKT
+202 ILKNSVDGEIIKA

-231 SILNRLLD
+231 SILNSLLD

-255 VEGSILIDGVT
+255 VEGSVLIDGVT

-278 DDIVERHGVNKSL
+278 EDIVEKYGVDKSL
-291 EQIEEA
+291 KQIEEA
-297 NLVIL
+297 DLVIL
-302 VLNNNEEITD
+302 VLNNNEVLTN

-318 EKSKNKKRII
+318 EKSNDKKRI
-328 VVNKT
+328 VVINKT
-333 DLENKLDIN
+333 DLENKLDIS
-342 NLNLENVIYINTIE
+342 NLDLENVIYINTIE
-356 QEKVDILKEK
+356 KEKIDILKDK
-366 IIELFNLGA
+366 IIELFNLGS

-392 AKEALEILKDVKV
+392 VKESLAILQDVKQ

-416 EIDLKNIYEKLSE
+416 EFDLKNIYEKLSE

-435 KLDVIDRVFERF
+435 KIDVIDRIFERF